1 MQAWIAAAVGVVAAA
16 ASIYAWHLTGATGHL
31 VAAAGFLMLGFAWGR
46 LHAVAWLGALAILGG
61 SAMRW
66 IG

>member
-1 MQAWIAAAVGVVAAA
+1 
-16 ASIYAWHLTGATGHL
+16 
-31 VAAAGFLMLGFAWGR
+31 MLGFAWGR
-46 LHAVAWLGALAILGG
+46 FHAIAWTGALLILGG

>member
-1 MQAWIAAAVGVVAAA
+1 MQAWVAAAVGVAAA
-16 ASIYAWHLTGATGHL
+16 GASAYAWHLSGAPGHL
-31 VAAAGFLMLGFAWGR
+31 LAAAGFVMLGLAWGR
-46 LHAVAWLGALAILGG
+46 LHAVAWAGALLILGG

>member
-1 MQAWIAAAVGVVAAA
+1 V
-16 ASIYAWHLTGATGHL
+16 YAWHLTGAAGHL
-31 VAAAGFLMLGFAWGR
+31 VAAAGFVMLGFAWGR
-46 LHAVAWLGALAILGG
+46 LHVLAWLGALLILGG

>member
-1 MQAWIAAAVGVVAAA
+1 
-16 ASIYAWHLTGATGHL
+16 
-31 VAAAGFLMLGFAWGR
+31 MLGLAWGR
-46 LHAVAWLGALAILGG
+46 RHAIAWIGALLILGG

>member
-1 MQAWIAAAVGVVAAA
+1 VAAA
-16 ASIYAWHLTGATGHL
+16 AASVYAWHLTGAAGHL
-31 VAAAGFLMLGFAWGR
+31 VAAAGFVMLGFAWGR
-46 LHAVAWLGALAILGG
+46 LHVLAWLGALLILGG